1 MAATTVV
8 IGRVA
13 PRSQPAALLVRG
25 VPVQPTR
32 VPIVAGVKEC
42 MQTST
47 VFINDNGRFVR
58 CTGPTYRLSG
68 VCEWCGMEECDC
80 MTDELTPL
88 GLAVREACARL
99 LAGEVKPCRWCG
111 SITPCDCLRWHEYIA
126 MQDADPHGDLSVF
139 SDEDLRY

>member
-32 VPIVAGVKEC
+32 TPIAGV
-42 MQTST
+42 
-47 VFINDNGRFVR
+47 
-58 CTGPTYRLSG
+58 
-68 VCEWCGMEECDC
+68 
-80 MTDELTPL
+80 TPL
-88 GLAVREACARL
+88 GAAVREACTAI
-99 LAGEVKPCRWCG
+99 LAGELQPCRWCE
-111 SITPCDCLRWHEYIA
+111 SIAPCDCLRWHEYLA
-126 MQDADPHGDLSVF
+126 MQDADPHGDLSEF